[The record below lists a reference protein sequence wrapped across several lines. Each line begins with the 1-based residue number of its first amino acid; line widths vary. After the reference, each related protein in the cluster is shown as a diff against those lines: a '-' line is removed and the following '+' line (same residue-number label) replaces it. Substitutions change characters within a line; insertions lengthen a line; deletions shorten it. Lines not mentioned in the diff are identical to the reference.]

1 MTETKITLSSSCEIV
16 FNTYDNNVTEVT
28 LDYVEHA
35 CDHYSSD
42 SNTSI
47 YIEKDKAIE
56 IVNALK
62 LHFGI

>member
-1 MTETKITLSSSCEIV
+1 MTETKIALSYSCEIV
-16 FNTYDNNVTEVT
+16 FNTYVNGVQDANLE
-28 LDYVEHA
+28 YVEHA
-35 CDHYSSD
+35 SDHYSSD

-47 YIEKDKAIE
+47 CIEKDKAIE

>member
-16 FNTYDNNVTEVT
+16 LNTYDNNVTEAT
-28 LDYVEHA
+28 LDYIEHA
-35 CDHYSSD
+35 CDHWSSD

>member
-1 MTETKITLSSSCEIV
+1 MTETKIVLSSSCEIV
-16 FNTYDNNVTEVT
+16 VNTYDNNVTEAYVE
-28 LDYVEHA
+28 YVEHA
-35 CDHYSSD
+35 SDHYSSD

-47 YIEKDKAIE
+47 YIEKAKAIE

>member
-16 FNTYDNNVTEVT
+16 LNTYDNNVTEVT

-35 CDHYSSD
+35 CDYYSSD

-47 YIEKDKAIE
+47 CIEKDKAIE

>member
-16 FNTYDNNVTEVT
+16 LNTYDNNVTEVT

-35 CDHYSSD
+35 SDHYSSD

-47 YIEKDKAIE
+47 CIEKDKAIE